1 MLGESIELAVKG
13 NSNAGAYVWVDPV
26 LLKQAILNLAVN
38 ARDAMSSRG
47 RLEIEVH
54 SETVEDSASPLYV
67 TGDCVVLSVSD
78 TGKGMDPNT
87 TRQVF
92 EPFFTTKR
100 NGTGLGLA
108 MIYGMVKQRGGDIF
122 VESEEGRGT
131 TFRLY
136 FPRVAPPV
144 TTEPEPSAKDEYS
157 IAGVATV
164 LLVEDE
170 DDLRLLLR
178 DFLHECGY
186 RVLTAESGEAA
197 LRLAESHEGEIDV
210 LLSDIILTDTN
221 GYDLAKELEPVAP
234 GVKLNI
240 YVGVYGG
247 GNR

>member
-1 MLGESIELAVKG
+1 
-13 NSNAGAYVWVDPV
+13 
-26 LLKQAILNLAVN
+26 
-38 ARDAMSSRG
+38 
-47 RLEIEVH
+47 
-54 SETVEDSASPLYV
+54 
-67 TGDCVVLSVSD
+67 
-78 TGKGMDPNT
+78 
-87 TRQVF
+87 
-92 EPFFTTKR
+92 
-100 NGTGLGLA
+100 
-108 MIYGMVKQRGGDIF
+108 MIYGMVKQSGGDIF

-170 DDLRLLLR
+170 DDLRLLLL

-186 RVLTAESGEAA
+186 WVLTAESGEAA
-197 LRLAESHEGEIDV
+197 LRLAKSHEGEIDV

-234 GVKLNI
+234 GVKLI
-240 YVGVYGG
+240 YMSGYTAGVIDNLDSNHVLLRKPFQMSDLVEQMTAMIGAG
-247 GNR
+247 SLDSDSASS

>member
-108 MIYGMVKQRGGDIF
+108 MI
-122 VESEEGRGT
+122 
-131 TFRLY
+131 
-136 FPRVAPPV
+136 
-144 TTEPEPSAKDEYS
+144 
-157 IAGVATV
+157 
-164 LLVEDE
+164 
-170 DDLRLLLR
+170 LR
-178 DFLHECGY
+178 DGQTK
-186 RVLTAESGEAA
+186 R
-197 LRLAESHEGEIDV
+197 R
-210 LLSDIILTDTN
+210 
-221 GYDLAKELEPVAP
+221 
-234 GVKLNI
+234 
-240 YVGVYGG
+240 
-247 GNR
+247 